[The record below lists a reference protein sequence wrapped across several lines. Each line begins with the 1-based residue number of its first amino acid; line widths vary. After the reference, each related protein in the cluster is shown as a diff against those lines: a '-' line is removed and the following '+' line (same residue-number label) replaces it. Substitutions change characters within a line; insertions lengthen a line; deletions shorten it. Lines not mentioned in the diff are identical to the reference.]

1 LLDQYSKLPEVL
13 QEGQEGELTTE
24 IKKLI
29 QENNWNVV
37 FEKLVENTQLLFKS
51 EDNRKQK

>member
-1 LLDQYSKLPEVL
+1 MLDQYSKLPEVL